1 MKSLLIVTL
10 MVFISASNAQAEIL
24 TDIKT
29 ASSGTTTVSL
39 SSNFTPVIE
48 LTDLLRAAGK
58 KVEIKIHSINGME
71 LAIVTVNGKQL
82 APYVISCNAC
92 EVIVFE
98 Y

>member
-1 MKSLLIVTL
+1 MKSLLFVTL
-10 MVFISASNAQAEIL
+10 MAFVSVSNVQAEIL
-24 TDIKT
+24 TDAKAT
-29 ASSGTTTVSL
+29 SSGAMSASL
-39 SSNFTPVIE
+39 SSNFTAVIE

-82 APYVISCNAC
+82 SPYVLSCKAC